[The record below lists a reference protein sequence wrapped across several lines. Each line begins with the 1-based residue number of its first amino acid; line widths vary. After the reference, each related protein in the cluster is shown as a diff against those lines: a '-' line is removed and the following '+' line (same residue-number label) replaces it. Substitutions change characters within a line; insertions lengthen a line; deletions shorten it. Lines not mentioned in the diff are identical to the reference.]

1 MAQKPTLKNGTKPNS
16 FSTGRPSQNAY
27 KVGKLTKKSR
37 FTKRKINRKLIFVLV
52 ALLLSFVFAVVLGN
66 YLSRKVEQSQT
77 ENPHN
82 SAQSPVIPSVD
93 KILPELELN
102 AFYVDLS
109 TATPEN
115 SLSDQTGVAREKGNA
130 LFMEINDKDGKLIY
144 SSSVSNELSYSVNEN
159 LTLSRLK
166 NHLEYYDDY
175 VIGCFASSF
184 SSTLDVATRTKIQ
197 SNEIL
202 LLSEAAENGFSQI
215 FVNFSKN
222 ITKNDLI
229 YYQTYLLN
237 LKLTCQNTPIGI
249 KIPLSF
255 VSNAANHGIL
265 AELMKVADFFV
276 LDFSGQN
283 AEQIE
288 EVLEPIV
295 YFSFRYEAVAIV
307 SSDETTFD
315 DRVAAL
321 LEKGIDDYIVK

>member
-1 MAQKPTLKNGTKPNS
+1 MAQRPVSKNGVKSHS
-16 FSTGRPSQNAY
+16 FSTGRPSKNAY

-37 FTKRKINRKLIFVLV
+37 FTKRKINRKLIFVLA

-66 YLSRKVEQSQT
+66 YLSKKVEQSQP
-77 ENPHN
+77 ENPQN
-82 SAQSPVIPSVD
+82 SAQNPVIPSVD
-93 KILPELELN
+93 KVSPSINLN

-109 TATPEN
+109 TATPES

-175 VIGCFASSF
+175 AIGCFASSF

-197 SNEIL
+197 SDEIL

-215 FVNFSKN
+215 FVDFPKN

-237 LKLTCQNTPIGI
+237 LKLACQNTPIGI

-276 LDFSGQN
+276 LDFGNQN
-283 AEQIE
+283 AEQIKKI
-288 EVLEPIV
+288 LEPLV
-295 YFSFRYEAVAIV
+295 YFSFKYEAVAILFAEG
-307 SSDETTFD
+307 SSLDE
-315 DRVAAL
+315 RISAL
-321 LEKGIDDYIVK
+321 AQKGIDNYIAK

>member
-1 MAQKPTLKNGTKPNS
+1 MAQRPTLKNGTKPNS

-37 FTKRKINRKLIFVLV
+37 FAKRKINRKLIFVLA

-66 YLSRKVEQSQT
+66 YLSQKVEQSQP
-77 ENPHN
+77 ENPQN

-109 TATPEN
+109 TATSEN

-288 EVLEPIV
+288 EILEPLI
-295 YFSFRYEAVAIV
+295 YFSFRYEAVAII

-321 LEKGIDDYIVK
+321 LEKGIDNYIVK

>member
-16 FSTGRPSQNAY
+16 FSTGRPSKNAY

-37 FTKRKINRKLIFVLV
+37 FTKRKINRKLIFILA

-77 ENPHN
+77 ENSQN
-82 SAQSPVIPSVD
+82 SAQNPVIPSVD

-109 TATPEN
+109 TATPES
-115 SLSDQTGVAREKGNA
+115 SLSDQTGAAREKGNA
-130 LFMEINDKDGKLIY
+130 LFIEINDKDGKLIY

-175 VIGCFASSF
+175 AIGCFASSF

-202 LLSEAAENGFSQI
+202 LLSEATENGFSQI

-222 ITKNDLI
+222 ITKNDII

-276 LDFSGQN
+276 LDFGNQN
-283 AEQIE
+283 AEQIKE
-288 EVLEPIV
+288 ILEPLV
-295 YFSFRYEAVAIV
+295 YFSFRYEAVAIL
-307 SSDETTFD
+307 SAEETSLGE
-315 DRVAAL
+315 RISAL
-321 LEKGIDDYIVK
+321 AQKGIDNYIAK